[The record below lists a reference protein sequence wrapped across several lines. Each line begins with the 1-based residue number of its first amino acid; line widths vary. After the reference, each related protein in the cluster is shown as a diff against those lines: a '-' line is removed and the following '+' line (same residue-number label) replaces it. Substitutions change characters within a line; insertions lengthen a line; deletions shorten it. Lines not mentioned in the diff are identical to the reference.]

1 MAPLLTRAKGKS
13 APLGFATNHPRLGA
27 ALGALA
33 ISQSSPLAKLSGA
46 SPAVVTLF
54 RGVFAF
60 PFLLFLAR
68 REGHAPSRRDRGL
81 ALLAGALFALDLQC
95 FHISIPLLGVALATV
110 VPNAQVFIV
119 GLFAALSGERTPG
132 RAFAAIPFALLGLLM
147 LARVVDPFGDGV
159 VGSGVGSGVVA
170 AGSDPALGVL
180 WALGAATFYGL
191 YLVITRRISTASSAV
206 GPFTMLRDSAIGM
219 IGTSLVLALLTGS
232 LLPPDVGAGLGW
244 LLLLALMS
252 QVLGYPL
259 INASIPH
266 LPSVVGS
273 VLLFV
278 QPLMTLVAGVVIFGE
293 IPTPGQLVGAL
304 ILFGGV
310 LVAARK

>member
-1 MAPLLTRAKGKS
+1 MTSKVRS
-13 APLGFATNHPRLGA
+13 APLGFASRHPRLGA

-54 RGVFAF
+54 RGVVAL
-60 PFLLFLAR
+60 PFLALLAR
-68 REGHAPSRRDRGL
+68 RERHRAAPRDRAL
-81 ALLAGALFALDLQC
+81 ALIAGGLFALDLQC
-95 FHISIPLLGVALATV
+95 FHVSIPLLGVGLATV
-110 VPNAQVFIV
+110 VPNAQVFMV
-119 GLFAALSGERTPG
+119 GLFAALTGERTPG
-132 RAFAAIPFALLGLLM
+132 RAIAAIPFAFIGLLM
-147 LARVVDPFGDGV
+147 LARVLDPFGVNGLADPSV
-159 VGSGVGSGVVA
+159 IA
-170 AGSDPALGVL
+170 AGSNPALGVL
-180 WALGAATFYGL
+180 WGLGAAAFYGL
-191 YLVITRRISTASSAV
+191 YLIITRRISTSATGSAAV
-206 GPFTMLRDSAIGM
+206 GPFTMLRDSAIGT
-219 IGTSLVLALLTGS
+219 IAVSLLLALLDGA
-232 LLPPDVGAGLGW
+232 LLPPEIWPGVGW
-244 LLLLALMS
+244 LVLLALMS

-278 QPLMTLVAGVVIFGE
+278 QPLMTLVAGVIIFGE

>member
-1 MAPLLTRAKGKS
+1 
-13 APLGFATNHPRLGA
+13 LGA

-119 GLFAALSGERTPG
+119 GLFAALAGERTPG
-132 RAFAAIPFALLGLLM
+132 RALAAIPFALLGLLM

-159 VGSGVGSGVVA
+159 VGSGVVA
-170 AGSDPALGVL
+170 AGSDPALGVI
-180 WALGAATFYGL
+180 WALGAAAFYGL

-232 LLPPDVGAGLGW
+232 LLPPDLGPGLGW

-304 ILFGGV
+304 VLFGGV

>member
-1 MAPLLTRAKGKS
+1 MRAAPLA
-13 APLGFATNHPRLGA
+13 FASRHPRLGA
-27 ALGALA
+27 ALGAMA

-54 RGVFAF
+54 RGAVAL
-60 PFLLFLAR
+60 PFLALLAR
-68 REGHAPSRRDRGL
+68 REGHAPARRDRAL
-81 ALLAGALFALDLQC
+81 AILAGGLFALDLQC

-119 GLFAALSGERTPG
+119 GAFAALAGERTPR
-132 RAFAAIPFALLGLLM
+132 RAIAAIPLAFVGLLL
-147 LARVVDPFGDGV
+147 LARVVDPFGVNGV
-159 VGSGVGSGVVA
+159 ADPAVIA
-170 AGSDPALGVL
+170 AGSNPALGVL
-180 WALGAATFYGL
+180 WGIGAATFYAL
-191 YLVITRRISTASSAV
+191 YLVITRRISTSATGSAAV
-206 GPFTMLRDSAIGM
+206 GPFTMLRDSAVGM
-219 IGTSLVLALLTGS
+219 IAVSLLLALLTGS
-232 LLPPDVGAGLGW
+232 LLPPEVWPGVGW
-244 LLLLALMS
+244 LALLALMS

-278 QPLMTLVAGVVIFGE
+278 QPLMTLVAGVIIFGE

>member
-1 MAPLLTRAKGKS
+1 MRAAPLK
-13 APLGFATNHPRLGA
+13 FATSHPRLGA

-119 GLFAALSGERTPG
+119 GIFAALAGERTPG
-132 RAFAAIPFALLGLLM
+132 RALAAIPFALLGLLM

-159 VGSGVGSGVVA
+159 IASGVVA

-219 IGTSLVLALLTGS
+219 IGTSFVLALLTGS

>member
-1 MAPLLTRAKGKS
+1 MRS
-13 APLGFATNHPRLGA
+13 APLSFATRHPRLGA

-54 RGVFAF
+54 RGAVAL
-60 PFLLFLAR
+60 PFLTLLAR
-68 REGHAPSRRDRGL
+68 REGHAPARRDRAL
-81 ALLAGALFALDLQC
+81 AILAGGLFALDLQC
-95 FHISIPLLGVALATV
+95 FHVSIPLLGVALATV

-119 GLFAALSGERTPG
+119 GLFAALAGERTPD
-132 RAFAAIPFALLGLLM
+132 RAILAIPFALLGLLM
-147 LARVVDPFGDGV
+147 LARVVDPFGGGV
-159 VGSGVGSGVVA
+159 ISTAVVS
-170 AGSDPALGVL
+170 AGSDPAIGVL
-180 WALGAATFYGL
+180 WGIGAATFYGL

-206 GPFTMLRDSAIGM
+206 GPFTMLRDSAL
-219 IGTSLVLALLTGS
+219 GTIAVSFAIAALGGT
-232 LLPPDVGAGLGW
+232 LLPPQLWPGVGW
-244 LLLLALMS
+244 LVLLALMS

-273 VLLFV
+273 LLLFV
-278 QPLMTLVAGVVIFGE
+278 QPLMTLVAGVLIFGE

>member
-1 MAPLLTRAKGKS
+1 MRA
-13 APLGFATNHPRLGA
+13 APLGFASRHPRLGA

-54 RGVFAF
+54 RGIFAL
-60 PFLLFLAR
+60 PFLVLLAR

-81 ALLAGALFALDLQC
+81 AFFAGGLFALDLQC

-119 GLFAALSGERTPG
+119 GLFAALAGERTPG
-132 RAFAAIPFALLGLLM
+132 RALAAIPFALLGLLM
-147 LARVVDPFGDGV
+147 LARVLDPFGNGV
-159 VGSGVGSGVVA
+159 VGSGVVA

-206 GPFTMLRDSAIGM
+206 GPFTMRDSAIGM

-232 LLPPDVGAGLGW
+232 LLPPDLGPGLGW

-293 IPTPGQLVGAL
+293 VPTPGQLVGAL

>member
-1 MAPLLTRAKGKS
+1 MRS
-13 APLGFATNHPRLGA
+13 APLAFASRHPRLGA
-27 ALGALA
+27 ALGAMA

-54 RGVFAF
+54 RGAVAL
-60 PFLLFLAR
+60 PFLALLAR
-68 REGHAPSRRDRGL
+68 REGHAPARRDRAL
-81 ALLAGALFALDLQC
+81 AVLAGGLFALDLQC

-119 GLFAALSGERTPG
+119 GLFAALAGERTPG
-132 RAFAAIPFALLGLLM
+132 RAIVAIPFALIGLLM
-147 LARVVDPFGDGV
+147 LARVVDPFGGGV
-159 VGSGVGSGVVA
+159 ISTAVVS

-180 WALGAATFYGL
+180 WGIGAAAFYGL
-191 YLVITRRISTASSAV
+191 YLIITRRISTSATGSSAV
-206 GPFTMLRDSAIGM
+206 GPFTMLRDSAL
-219 IGTSLVLALLTGS
+219 GTIAVSLLLALLSGS
-232 LLPPDVGAGLGW
+232 LLPPQVWPGVGW
-244 LLLLALMS
+244 LVLLALMS

-278 QPLMTLVAGVVIFGE
+278 QPLMTLVAGVIIFGE

-304 ILFGGV
+304 VLFGGV

>member
-1 MAPLLTRAKGKS
+1 MAASPTAGSGGS
-13 APLGFATNHPRLGA
+13 APLAFATRHPRLGA

-119 GLFAALSGERTPG
+119 GLFAALAGERTPG
-132 RAFAAIPFALLGLLM
+132 RALAAIPFALLGLLM
-147 LARVVDPFGDGV
+147 LARVVDPFSEGV
-159 VGSGVGSGVVA
+159 LGSGVVA
-170 AGSDPALGVL
+170 AGSDPALGVI
-180 WALGAATFYGL
+180 WALGAAAFYGL

-232 LLPPDVGAGLGW
+232 LLPPDLGPGLGW

-293 IPTPGQLVGAL
+293 VPTPGQLVGAL

>member
-1 MAPLLTRAKGKS
+1 MAASPTAGSGGS
-13 APLGFATNHPRLGA
+13 APLAFATRHPRLGA

-54 RGVFAF
+54 RGVFAL
-60 PFLLFLAR
+60 PLLVLLAR

-119 GLFAALSGERTPG
+119 GLFAALAGERTPG
-132 RAFAAIPFALLGLLM
+132 RALAAIPFALLGLLM

-159 VGSGVGSGVVA
+159 VGSGVVA
-170 AGSDPALGVL
+170 AGSDPALGVI
-180 WALGAATFYGL
+180 WALGAAAFYGL

-219 IGTSLVLALLTGS
+219 IGTSLALALLTGS
-232 LLPPDVGAGLGW
+232 LLPPDLGPGLGW

-293 IPTPGQLVGAL
+293 VPTPGQLVGAL
-304 ILFGGV
+304 VLFGGV

>member
-1 MAPLLTRAKGKS
+1 MRS
-13 APLGFATNHPRLGA
+13 APLAFASRHPRLGA
-27 ALGALA
+27 ALGAMA

-54 RGVFAF
+54 RGAVAL
-60 PFLLFLAR
+60 PFLALLAR
-68 REGHAPSRRDRGL
+68 REGHAPARRDRAL
-81 ALLAGALFALDLQC
+81 AVLAGGLFALDLQC

-119 GLFAALSGERTPG
+119 GLFAALAGERTPG
-132 RAFAAIPFALLGLLM
+132 RAIVAIPFALIGLLM
-147 LARVVDPFGDGV
+147 LARVVDPFGGGV
-159 VGSGVGSGVVA
+159 ISTAVVS

-180 WALGAATFYGL
+180 WGIGAAAFYGL
-191 YLVITRRISTASSAV
+191 YLIITRRISTSATGSSAV
-206 GPFTMLRDSAIGM
+206 GPFTMLRDSAL
-219 IGTSLVLALLTGS
+219 GTIAVSLLLALLSGS
-232 LLPPDVGAGLGW
+232 LLPPQVWPGVGW
-244 LLLLALMS
+244 LVLLALMS

-278 QPLMTLVAGVVIFGE
+278 QPLMTLVAGVIIFGE

>member
-1 MAPLLTRAKGKS
+1 MRA
-13 APLGFATNHPRLGA
+13 APLGFATRRPRLGA
-27 ALGALA
+27 ALGAIA
-33 ISQSSPLAKLSGA
+33 ISQSSTLAKLSDA

-54 RGVFAF
+54 RGVVAL
-60 PFLLFLAR
+60 PFLALLAR
-68 REGHAPSRRDRGL
+68 REGHRAAPRDRAL
-81 ALLAGALFALDLQC
+81 ALIAGGLFALDLQC
-95 FHISIPLLGVALATV
+95 FHVSIPLLGVGLATV

-119 GLFAALSGERTPG
+119 GAFAALAGERTPR
-132 RAFAAIPFALLGLLM
+132 RAIAAIPLAFVGLLL
-147 LARVVDPFGDGV
+147 LARVVDPFGVNGV
-159 VGSGVGSGVVA
+159 ADPAVIA
-170 AGSDPALGVL
+170 AGSNPALGVL
-180 WALGAATFYGL
+180 WGIGAATFYAL
-191 YLVITRRISTASSAV
+191 YLVITRRISTSATGSAAV
-206 GPFTMLRDSAIGM
+206 GPFTMLRDSAVGM
-219 IGTSLVLALLTGS
+219 IAVSLLLALLTGS
-232 LLPPDVGAGLGW
+232 LLPPEVWPGVGW
-244 LLLLALMS
+244 LALLALMS

-278 QPLMTLVAGVVIFGE
+278 QPLMTLFAGVIIFGE

>member
-1 MAPLLTRAKGKS
+1 VRA
-13 APLGFATNHPRLGA
+13 APLGFASRHPRLGA

-54 RGVFAF
+54 RGIFAL
-60 PFLLFLAR
+60 PFLVLLAR
-68 REGHAPSRRDRGL
+68 REGHAPSRRDRSL
-81 ALLAGALFALDLQC
+81 ALFAGGLFALDLQC

-119 GLFAALSGERTPG
+119 GLFAALAGERTPG
-132 RAFAAIPFALLGLLM
+132 RALAAIPFALLGLLM

-159 VGSGVGSGVVA
+159 VGSGVVA

-180 WALGAATFYGL
+180 WALGAAAFYGL
-191 YLVITRRISTASSAV
+191 YLVITRRISTSSSAV

-232 LLPPDVGAGLGW
+232 LLPPDLGPGLGW

-304 ILFGGV
+304 VLFGGV
-310 LVAARK
+310 LVAARNRG

>member
-1 MAPLLTRAKGKS
+1 MRS
-13 APLGFATNHPRLGA
+13 APLGFAARHPRLGA

-54 RGVFAF
+54 RGAVAL
-60 PFLLFLAR
+60 PFLALLAR
-68 REGHAPSRRDRGL
+68 REGHRAPPRDRAL
-81 ALLAGALFALDLQC
+81 ALVAGGLFALDLQC
-95 FHISIPLLGVALATV
+95 FHLSIPLLGVGLATV
-110 VPNAQVFIV
+110 VPNAQVFMV
-119 GLFAALSGERTPG
+119 GLFAALAGERTPG
-132 RAFAAIPFALLGLLM
+132 RAIAAIPFAFIGLLM
-147 LARVVDPFGDGV
+147 LARVLDPFNA
-159 VGSGVGSGVVA
+159 SGVADQSVIA

-180 WALGAATFYGL
+180 WGLGAAAFYGL
-191 YLVITRRISTASSAV
+191 YLIITRRISTGATGSAAV
-206 GPFTMLRDSAIGM
+206 GPFTMLRDSAV
-219 IGTSLVLALLTGS
+219 GTIAVS
-232 LLPPDVGAGLGW
+232 
-244 LLLLALMS
+244 LLLALLDGALLPPEIWPGVGWLVLLALLS

-278 QPLMTLVAGVVIFGE
+278 QPLMTLVAGVIIFGE
-293 IPTPGQLVGAL
+293 IPTPGQLLGAL

-310 LVAARK
+310 LFAARR

>member
-1 MAPLLTRAKGKS
+1 MAASPTAGSGGS
-13 APLGFATNHPRLGA
+13 APLAFATRHPRLGA

-33 ISQSSPLAKLSGA
+33 ISQSSPLAKLSDA

-54 RGVFAF
+54 RGVFAL
-60 PFLLFLAR
+60 PLLALLAR

-81 ALLAGALFALDLQC
+81 AFFAGGLFALDLQC

-110 VPNAQVFIV
+110 VPNTQVFIV
-119 GLFAALSGERTPG
+119 GLFAALAGERTLG
-132 RAFAAIPFALLGLLM
+132 RALAAIPFALLGLLM
-147 LARVVDPFGDGV
+147 LARVVDPFGEGV
-159 VGSGVGSGVVA
+159 VGSGVVA

-180 WALGAATFYGL
+180 WALGAAAFYGL

-232 LLPPDVGAGLGW
+232 LLPPDLGPGLGW

-304 ILFGGV
+304 VLFGGV

>member
-1 MAPLLTRAKGKS
+1 MRAAPLA
-13 APLGFATNHPRLGA
+13 FASRHPRLGA
-27 ALGALA
+27 ALGAMA

-54 RGVFAF
+54 RGAVAL
-60 PFLLFLAR
+60 PFLALLAR
-68 REGHAPSRRDRGL
+68 REGHAPARRDREL
-81 ALLAGALFALDLQC
+81 AILAGGLFALDLQC

-119 GLFAALSGERTPG
+119 GLFAALAGERTPR
-132 RAFAAIPFALLGLLM
+132 RAIAAIPFALIGLLM
-147 LARVVDPFGDGV
+147 LARVVDPFGGGV
-159 VGSGVGSGVVA
+159 ISTAVVS

-180 WALGAATFYGL
+180 WGIGAAAFYGL
-191 YLVITRRISTASSAV
+191 YLIITRRISTSATGSSAV
-206 GPFTMLRDSAIGM
+206 GPFTMLRDSAL
-219 IGTSLVLALLTGS
+219 GTIAVSLLLALLGGS
-232 LLPPDVGAGLGW
+232 LLPPQVWPGVGW
-244 LLLLALMS
+244 LVLLALMS

-278 QPLMTLVAGVVIFGE
+278 QPLMTLVAGVIIFGE

>member
-1 MAPLLTRAKGKS
+1 MRS
-13 APLGFATNHPRLGA
+13 APLAFATRHPRLGA

-33 ISQSSPLAKLSGA
+33 ISQSSPLAKLSGG

-54 RGVFAF
+54 RGAIAL
-60 PFLLFLAR
+60 PFLALLAR
-68 REGHAPSRRDRGL
+68 REGHAPARRDRAL
-81 ALLAGALFALDLQC
+81 AILAGGLFALDLQC

-119 GLFAALSGERTPG
+119 GLFAALAGERTPG
-132 RAFAAIPFALLGLLM
+132 RAMVAIPFALVGLLM
-147 LARVVDPFGDGV
+147 LARVIDPFGGGV
-159 VGSGVGSGVVA
+159 ISTDVVS

-180 WALGAATFYGL
+180 WGIGAAAFYGL

-206 GPFTMLRDSAIGM
+206 GPFTMLRDSALGTIGVSLL
-219 IGTSLVLALLTGS
+219 IAALGGT
-232 LLPPDVGAGLGW
+232 LLPPQIWPGVGW
-244 LLLLALMS
+244 LVLLALMS

-278 QPLMTLVAGVVIFGE
+278 QPLMTLVAGVLIFGE

-304 ILFGGV
+304 ILFCGV

>member
-1 MAPLLTRAKGKS
+1 MRS
-13 APLGFATNHPRLGA
+13 APLAFASRHPRLGA
-27 ALGALA
+27 ALGAMA

-54 RGVFAF
+54 RGAVAL
-60 PFLLFLAR
+60 PFLALLAR
-68 REGHAPSRRDRGL
+68 REGHAPARRDRAL
-81 ALLAGALFALDLQC
+81 AVLAGGLFALDLQC

-119 GLFAALSGERTPG
+119 GLFAALAGERTPG
-132 RAFAAIPFALLGLLM
+132 RAIVAIPCALIGLLM
-147 LARVVDPFGDGV
+147 LARVVDPFGGGV
-159 VGSGVGSGVVA
+159 ISTAVVS

-180 WALGAATFYGL
+180 WGIGAAAFYGL
-191 YLVITRRISTASSAV
+191 YLIITRRISTSSTGSSAV
-206 GPFTMLRDSAIGM
+206 GPFTMLRDSAL
-219 IGTSLVLALLTGS
+219 GTIAVSLLLALLSGS
-232 LLPPDVGAGLGW
+232 LLPPQVWPGVGW
-244 LLLLALMS
+244 LVLLALMS

-278 QPLMTLVAGVVIFGE
+278 QPLMTLVAGVIIFGE

>member
-1 MAPLLTRAKGKS
+1 MRS
-13 APLGFATNHPRLGA
+13 APLAFASRHPRLGA
-27 ALGALA
+27 ALGAMA

-54 RGVFAF
+54 RGAVAL
-60 PFLLFLAR
+60 PFLALLAR
-68 REGHAPSRRDRGL
+68 REGHAPARRDRAL
-81 ALLAGALFALDLQC
+81 AILAGGLFALDLQC

-119 GLFAALSGERTPG
+119 GLFAALAGERTPR
-132 RAFAAIPFALLGLLM
+132 RAIAAIPFALIGLLM
-147 LARVVDPFGDGV
+147 LARVVDPFGGGV
-159 VGSGVGSGVVA
+159 ISTTVVS

-180 WALGAATFYGL
+180 WGIGAAAFYGL
-191 YLVITRRISTASSAV
+191 YLIITRRISTSATGSSAV
-206 GPFTMLRDSAIGM
+206 GPFTMLRDSAL
-219 IGTSLVLALLTGS
+219 GTIAVSLLLALLSGS
-232 LLPPDVGAGLGW
+232 LLPPQVWPGVGW
-244 LLLLALMS
+244 LVLLALMS

-278 QPLMTLVAGVVIFGE
+278 QPLMTLVAGVIIFGE

>member
-1 MAPLLTRAKGKS
+1 MAASPIGGSAGS
-13 APLGFATNHPRLGA
+13 APLAFATRHPRLGA
-27 ALGALA
+27 ALGAIA
-33 ISQSSPLAKLSGA
+33 ISQSSPLAKISGA

-54 RGVFAF
+54 RGLFAL
-60 PFLLFLAR
+60 PLLALLAR
-68 REGHAPSRRDRGL
+68 REGHVPSRRDRVL

-119 GLFAALSGERTPG
+119 GLFAALAGERTPG
-132 RAFAAIPFALLGLLM
+132 RALAAVPFALLGLLM
-147 LARVVDPFGDGV
+147 LARVLDPFSASIGGGAVGAGV
-159 VGSGVGSGVVA
+159 VS
-170 AGSDPALGVL
+170 AGTDPALGVL

-219 IGTSLVLALLTGS
+219 IGTSLALALLTGS
-232 LLPPDVGAGLGW
+232 LLPPDVGVGLGW

-278 QPLMTLVAGVVIFGE
+278 QPLITLVAGVVIFGE

-304 ILFGGV
+304 VLFAGV
-310 LVAARK
+310 LVAARQ

>member
-1 MAPLLTRAKGKS
+1 
-13 APLGFATNHPRLGA
+13 
-27 ALGALA
+27 
-33 ISQSSPLAKLSGA
+33 
-46 SPAVVTLF
+46 
-54 RGVFAF
+54 
-60 PFLLFLAR
+60 
-68 REGHAPSRRDRGL
+68 
-81 ALLAGALFALDLQC
+81 
-95 FHISIPLLGVALATV
+95 
-110 VPNAQVFIV
+110 
-119 GLFAALSGERTPG
+119 
-132 RAFAAIPFALLGLLM
+132 
-147 LARVVDPFGDGV
+147 
-159 VGSGVGSGVVA
+159 VA

-191 YLVITRRISTASSAV
+191 YLVITRRISTSSSAV

-232 LLPPDVGAGLGW
+232 LLPPDLGPGLGW
-244 LLLLALMS
+244 LLLLALLS

-304 ILFGGV
+304 VLFAGV

>member
-1 MAPLLTRAKGKS
+1 MRS
-13 APLGFATNHPRLGA
+13 APLAFASRHPRLGA
-27 ALGALA
+27 ALGAMA

-54 RGVFAF
+54 RGVVAL
-60 PFLLFLAR
+60 PFLALLAR
-68 REGHAPSRRDRGL
+68 REGHAPARRDRAL
-81 ALLAGALFALDLQC
+81 AILAGGLFALDLQC
-95 FHISIPLLGVALATV
+95 FHLSIPLLGVALATV

-119 GLFAALSGERTPG
+119 GLFAALAGERTPG
-132 RAFAAIPFALLGLLM
+132 RAILAIPFALIGLLM
-147 LARVVDPFGDGV
+147 LARVVDPFGGGV
-159 VGSGVGSGVVA
+159 ISTAVVS

-180 WALGAATFYGL
+180 WGIGAAAFYGL
-191 YLVITRRISTASSAV
+191 YLIITRRISTSATGSSAV
-206 GPFTMLRDSAIGM
+206 GPFTMLRDSAL
-219 IGTSLVLALLTGS
+219 GTIAVSLLLALLGGS
-232 LLPPDVGAGLGW
+232 LLPPQVLPGVGW
-244 LLLLALMS
+244 LVLLALMS

-278 QPLMTLVAGVVIFGE
+278 QPLMTLVAGVIIFGE

>member
-1 MAPLLTRAKGKS
+1 MAASPTAGSGGS
-13 APLGFATNHPRLGA
+13 APLAFATRHPRLGA

-54 RGVFAF
+54 RGIFAL
-60 PFLLFLAR
+60 PFLVFLAR

-81 ALLAGALFALDLQC
+81 AFFAGGLFALDLQC

-119 GLFAALSGERTPG
+119 GLFAALAGERTPG
-132 RAFAAIPFALLGLLM
+132 RALAAIPFALLGLLM

-159 VGSGVGSGVVA
+159 VGSGVVA

-219 IGTSLVLALLTGS
+219 IGTSLALALLTGS
-232 LLPPDVGAGLGW
+232 LLPPDLGPGLGW

-293 IPTPGQLVGAL
+293 VPTPGQLVGAL
-304 ILFGGV
+304 VLFGGV

>member
-1 MAPLLTRAKGKS
+1 MRS
-13 APLGFATNHPRLGA
+13 APLAFASRHPRLGA
-27 ALGALA
+27 ALGAMA

-54 RGVFAF
+54 RGAVAL
-60 PFLLFLAR
+60 PFLALLAR
-68 REGHAPSRRDRGL
+68 REGHAPARRDRAL
-81 ALLAGALFALDLQC
+81 AILAGGLFALDLQC

-119 GLFAALSGERTPG
+119 GLFAALAGERTPR
-132 RAFAAIPFALLGLLM
+132 RAIAAIPFALIGLLM
-147 LARVVDPFGDGV
+147 LARVVDPFGGGV
-159 VGSGVGSGVVA
+159 ISTAVVS

-180 WALGAATFYGL
+180 WGIGAAAFYGL
-191 YLVITRRISTASSAV
+191 YLIITRRISTSATGSSAV
-206 GPFTMLRDSAIGM
+206 GPFTMLRDSAL
-219 IGTSLVLALLTGS
+219 GTIAVSLLLALLSGS
-232 LLPPDVGAGLGW
+232 LLPPEIWPGVGW
-244 LLLLALMS
+244 LVLLALMS

-278 QPLMTLVAGVVIFGE
+278 QPLMTLVAGVIIFGE

>member
-1 MAPLLTRAKGKS
+1 MAASPTAGSGGS
-13 APLGFATNHPRLGA
+13 APLAFATRHPRLGA

-119 GLFAALSGERTPG
+119 GLFAALAGERTPG
-132 RAFAAIPFALLGLLM
+132 RALAAIPFALLGLLM
-147 LARVVDPFGDGV
+147 LARVVDPFSEGV
-159 VGSGVGSGVVA
+159 LGSGVVA

-232 LLPPDVGAGLGW
+232 LLPPDLGPGLGW

-304 ILFGGV
+304 VLFGGV

>member
-1 MAPLLTRAKGKS
+1 MAASPTAGSGGS
-13 APLGFATNHPRLGA
+13 APLAFATRHPRLGA

-54 RGVFAF
+54 RGIFAL
-60 PFLLFLAR
+60 PFLVFLAR

-81 ALLAGALFALDLQC
+81 AFFAGGLFALDLQC

-119 GLFAALSGERTPG
+119 GLFAALAGERTPG
-132 RAFAAIPFALLGLLM
+132 RALAAIPFALLGLLM

-159 VGSGVGSGVVA
+159 VGSGVVA
-170 AGSDPALGVL
+170 AGSDPALGVI
-180 WALGAATFYGL
+180 WALGAAAFYGL

-219 IGTSLVLALLTGS
+219 IGTSLALALLTGS
-232 LLPPDVGAGLGW
+232 LLPPDLGPGLGW

-293 IPTPGQLVGAL
+293 VPTPGQLVGAL
-304 ILFGGV
+304 VLFGGV

>member
-1 MAPLLTRAKGKS
+1 MAASPTAGSGGS
-13 APLGFATNHPRLGA
+13 APLAFATRHPRLGA

-54 RGVFAF
+54 RGIFAL
-60 PFLLFLAR
+60 PFLVFLAR

-81 ALLAGALFALDLQC
+81 AFFAGGLFALDLQC

-119 GLFAALSGERTPG
+119 GLFAALAGERTPG
-132 RAFAAIPFALLGLLM
+132 RALAAIPFALLGLLM

-159 VGSGVGSGVVA
+159 VGSGVVA
-170 AGSDPALGVL
+170 AGSDPALGVI
-180 WALGAATFYGL
+180 WALGAAAFYGL

-219 IGTSLVLALLTGS
+219 IGTSLALALLTGS
-232 LLPPDVGAGLGW
+232 LLPPDLGPGLGW

-278 QPLMTLVAGVVIFGE
+278 QPLMTLVAGVIIFGE

>member
-1 MAPLLTRAKGKS
+1 MAASPTAGSGGS
-13 APLGFATNHPRLGA
+13 APLAFATRHPRLGA

-119 GLFAALSGERTPG
+119 GLFAALAGERTPG
-132 RAFAAIPFALLGLLM
+132 RALAAIPFALLGLLM

-159 VGSGVGSGVVA
+159 LGSGVVA
-170 AGSDPALGVL
+170 AGSDPALGVI
-180 WALGAATFYGL
+180 WALGAAAFYGL

-232 LLPPDVGAGLGW
+232 LLPPDLGPGLGW

-293 IPTPGQLVGAL
+293 VPTPGQLVGAL
-304 ILFGGV
+304 VLFGGV